1 MATRSTIA
9 VRHAD
14 NTVSQIYCHWDGY
27 LEHNGKILQSHYASL
42 ELAEALVAG
51 GDLSSLDGDHSK
63 CVYYTQRGEDLNI
76 RKYATLLD
84 YAQQAQHEE
93 YNYLWEQ
100 GQWKVVGFVTDGRWM
115 LLTEALEEF
124 T

>member
-27 LEHNGKILQSHYASL
+27 LENNGRILHEHYTTL
-42 ELAEALVAG
+42 EQVEAIVAG
-51 GDLSSLDGDHSK
+51 GDMSSLSVNKDCCD
-63 CVYYTQRGEDLNI
+63 YYTARGEDLNI
-76 RKYATLLD
+76 RKYENILD
-84 YAQQAQHEE
+84 YSRRRQNEE
-93 YNYLWEQ
+93 YDYLWEQ
-100 GQWKVVGFVTDGRWM
+100 GQWKVVGYETDGRWM
-115 LLTEALEEF
+115 LLTEALEEL

>member
-27 LEHNGKILQSHYASL
+27 LEHNGKILESNYNTL
-42 ELAEALVAG
+42 EEVEKLVAG
-51 GDLSSLDGDHSK
+51 GDMSSLDSTIDA
-63 CVYYTQRGEDLNI
+63 CIYYTQRGEDLNI

-84 YAQQAQHEE
+84 YARRRQDEE

-100 GQWKVVGFVTDGRWM
+100 GQWKVVGHETDGRWM
-115 LLTEALEEF
+115 LLTEDLEEF

>member
-27 LEHNGKILQSHYASL
+27 LEHNGKILQSHYNSL

-51 GDLSSLDGDHSK
+51 GDMSTLDGDLSK
-63 CVYYTQRGEDLNI
+63 CEYYTQRGDELRI
-76 RKYATLLD
+76 RKFSSIGD
-84 YAQQAQHEE
+84 YSRNWQDEE
-93 YNYLWEQ
+93 YNYLWDL
-100 GQWKVVGFVTDGRWM
+100 GQWKVIGYATDEQWIP
-115 LLTEALEEF
+115 LTKALEVA
-124 T
+124 